1 MSAVEPEEIFEIFD
15 ATNDVCLGQMPR
27 KEVHRTGKYH
37 RAVNVVLLNGEGD
50 ILVQKRA
57 DSKVIC
63 PSRWDISCAEH
74 LQPGETYADAAR
86 RGLQEELNITQ
97 TDDFERIR
105 EPQLHCIDDDEK
117 EIHDHEFTEL
127 YLATYNG
134 DVKIDEVEVAE
145 AKYIGAQVLL
155 DWLQS
160 SPDDFTPWALK
171 DFRHYFQTNK

>member
-63 PSRWDISCAEH
+63 PSRWDISVGV
-74 LQPGETYADAAR
+74 LRLFLG
-86 RGLQEELNITQ
+86 
-97 TDDFERIR
+97 
-105 EPQLHCIDDDEK
+105 CIK
-117 EIHDHEFTEL
+117 
-127 YLATYNG
+127 
-134 DVKIDEVEVAE
+134 K
-145 AKYIGAQVLL
+145 
-155 DWLQS
+155 
-160 SPDDFTPWALK
+160 
-171 DFRHYFQTNK
+171 